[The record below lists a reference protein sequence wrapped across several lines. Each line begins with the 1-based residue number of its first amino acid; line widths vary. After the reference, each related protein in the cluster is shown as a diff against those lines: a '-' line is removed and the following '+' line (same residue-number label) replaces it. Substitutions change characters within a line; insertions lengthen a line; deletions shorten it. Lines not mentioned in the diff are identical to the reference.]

1 VQDSDPRF
9 LGKGGLLKLR
19 RGTAKAAAPVEDVAA
34 KCPSCGHIS
43 TGRFCSSC
51 GEDKR
56 RSENYSLVGHLGE
69 TFKVITNIESG
80 FFRSF
85 RTLITTPGLLTSE
98 YFAGRRKPFLK
109 PLQLFLFC
117 NIIFFFVQSY
127 TRFNTLSTPLYV
139 HTQLLP
145 YSGYARGKV
154 NKAILERGTTFR
166 EYQTRF
172 DATIE
177 NQSKTLVVLMIPMFA
192 LLLQVLY
199 WRAGRYFVEHLVF
212 SIHFFSG
219 FLLFL
224 SANLLLTTAIVA
236 LVRRITTHLA
246 IFDSDLLLTTP
257 LLLVTMTYLLFAVR
271 RVYKQSWVITV
282 FKCLVLTVGI
292 MFIVQLYRFCLFFT
306 AFYSV

>member
-1 VQDSDPRF
+1 M
-9 LGKGGLLKLR
+9 KLR
-19 RGTAKAAAPVEDVAA
+19 RGTAKAAAPVENVAA
-34 KCPSCGHIS
+34 KCPSCDHTS
-43 TGRFCSSC
+43 SGRFCSSC
-51 GEDKR
+51 GEDKG
-56 RSENYSLVGHLGE
+56 RSKNYSLVGHLGE

-85 RTLITTPGLLTSE
+85 RVLITKPGLLTSE

-139 HTQLLP
+139 HTHQLP
-145 YSGYARGKV
+145 YSDYARGKV

-166 EYQTRF
+166 EYQARF

-192 LLLQVLY
+192 LILQVLY

-212 SIHFFSG
+212 SIHFFSS
-219 FLLFL
+219 FLLLL

-236 LVRRITTHLA
+236 LARRVTTHLG
-246 IFDSDLLLTTP
+246 IFNNDLLLTMP
-257 LLLVTMTYLLFAVR
+257 LLLVCLIYLLVAVSR
-271 RVYKQSWVITV
+271 AYKQSWIVTV
-282 FKCLVLTVGI
+282 FKCLVLTGGI
-292 MFIVQLYRFCLFFT
+292 MFVVQLYRFCLFFT

>member
-1 VQDSDPRF
+1 M
-9 LGKGGLLKLR
+9 KLR
-19 RGTAKAAAPVEDVAA
+19 RETDNAAPPAENVAA
-34 KCPSCGHIS
+34 NCPSCGHIS

-51 GEDKR
+51 GEEKG
-56 RSENYSLVGHLGE
+56 RSKNYSLVGHLGE

-85 RTLITTPGLLTSE
+85 SALIAKPGLLTSE

-139 HTQLLP
+139 HTHLLP
-145 YSGYARGKV
+145 YSGYAREKV
-154 NKAILERGTTFR
+154 NKAILERGTTFK
-166 EYQTRF
+166 EYQARF

-177 NQSKTLVVLMIPMFA
+177 SHSKTLVVLMIPMFA

-199 WRAGRYFVEHLVF
+199 WRAGRYFVEHVVF
-212 SIHFFSG
+212 SIHFFSC
-219 FLLFL
+219 FLLIL
-224 SANLLLTTAIVA
+224 SADLLFITATVGLA
-236 LVRRITTHLA
+236 RRVTTHLA
-246 IFDSDLLLTTP
+246 IFDNEFLFASLLL
-257 LLLVTMTYLLFAVR
+257 LICLTYLLVAVR
-271 RVYKQSWVITV
+271 RAYKQSWVLTA
-282 FKCLVLTVGI
+282 FKCVILMAGI
-292 MFIVQLYRFCLFFT
+292 MFILQLYRFCLFFT